1 MTILAMTKLC
11 HQWPDG
17 TKVLD
22 IDSLTLAPG
31 EKLLLTGASGSGKST
46 LLNVIAG
53 LLTPTSGSVVLHGKA
68 VTELKP
74 AKRDALRAQELGIIY
89 QQLNLLPYLNAFDNV
104 RTAVA
109 VSGQKKPSHIGEMLQ
124 SLGIDSTLQRKPVTQ
139 LSLGQQQRVAIAR
152 ALITRPSLILADEP
166 TASLDRKNRDIFMH
180 LLMAQLAE
188 SNSALL
194 MVSHDPAIADM
205 GFDRVVSLAEVN
217 HVLA

>member
-1 MTILAMTKLC
+1 MSILAITNLR

-17 TKVLD
+17 AKVLD

-53 LLTPTSGSVVLHGKA
+53 LLTPTAGSVLLHDQA

-74 AKRDALRAQELGIIY
+74 ARRDALRAQELGIIY
-89 QQLNLLPYLNAFDNV
+89 QQLNLLPYLNAYDNV
-104 RTAVA
+104 RTALA
-109 VSGQKKPSHIGEMLQ
+109 VSGIKKPQPIASLLQ
-124 SLGIDSTLQRKPVTQ
+124 SLGIDSALQRKPVTK

-152 ALITRPSLILADEP
+152 ALITKPSLILADEP
-166 TASLDRKNRDIFMH
+166 TASLDRKNRDVFMH
-180 LLMAQLAE
+180 LLMKQLAE
-188 SNSALL
+188 SRSALL
-194 MVSHDPAIADM
+194 MVSHDPAMASI